1 MAQTNSEA
9 GVWVNTKPPSPPRKA
24 PATQVGLLGWLRKN
38 LFSSVGN
45 SILTVVSLALIYF
58 LVTGLGR
65 WIFLEA
71 FWTPVWVN
79 AKLFSTGTYPI
90 ANLFQPAIVLA
101 LISLLFGLSAGQW
114 GSIMRSVSVGL
125 AALLLVLAILPLGMR
140 TQLTL
145 AGCLALLI
153 LGYIFTLRTNIND
166 RLLALA
172 WFLSIPFALFMFKGG
187 IVLRSWNLDVC
198 LFEGGCVTPNFY
210 GGFMLTVLLTVV
222 GISFSFPLGVLLA
235 LGRRSKLPV
244 VKAASIA
251 YIETIRGVPL
261 ITLLF
266 MGMVMLPLFLPAN
279 MENPSGVTR
288 VMVAITLFSA
298 AYLAE
303 NVRGGLQSI
312 PKGQWEAADAL
323 GLSNY
328 QKLTMI
334 VLPQALRTVIPAIVG
349 QFIGLFKDTSL
360 VALVGLADLLGI
372 AKAVIQQPD
381 WLKIQGGVTREVYIF
396 IGVVYFIFS
405 YGMSWAS
412 RQLETQL
419 GVGRR

>member
-9 GVWVNTKPPSPPRKA
+9 SVWVNKNHPSQPRKA
-24 PATQVGLLGWLRKN
+24 PATQVGLLGWLRSN
-38 LFSSVGN
+38 LFSNIGN
-45 SILTVVSLALIYF
+45 SFLTVASLLLIYF

-65 WIFLEA
+65 WVFIEA

-79 AKLFSTGTYPI
+79 AKLFSTGTYPV

-101 LISLLFGLSAGQW
+101 AISLLFGLSAGQW
-114 GSIMRSVSVGL
+114 GSIMRSVAIGL
-125 AALLLVLAILPLGMR
+125 ATLLLVLAILPLGMK

-145 AGCLALLI
+145 AGSLILLI
-153 LGYIFTLRTNIND
+153 LGYLFTLRINIKD
-166 RLLALA
+166 SYLTIA
-172 WFLSIPFALFMFKGG
+172 WFLSIPFAMIIFKGG
-187 IVLRSWNLDVC
+187 ISL
-198 LFEGGCVTPNFY
+198 GGMDRCFFGSCVTPNFY

-222 GISFSFPLGVLLA
+222 GITFSFPLGVLLA
-235 LGRRSKLPV
+235 LGRRSNLPV
-244 VKAASIA
+244 VKWFSIA

-266 MGMVMLPLFLPAN
+266 MGMIMLPLFLPPS
-279 MENPSGVTR
+279 MGNPSSITR
-288 VMVAITLFSA
+288 VMFAVTMFSA

-323 GLSNY
+323 GLSGY
-328 QKLTMI
+328 QKLSMI
-334 VLPQALRTVIPAIVG
+334 VLPQALRAVIPAIVG
-349 QFIGLFKDTSL
+349 LFIGLFKDTSL

-372 AKAVIQQPD
+372 ARAVISQPD
-381 WLKIQGGVTREVYIF
+381 WLKVQGGITREVYVF
-396 IGVVYFIFS
+396 IGVIYFIFS

-419 GVGRR
+419 GVGHR

>member
-1 MAQTNSEA
+1 MTQTTTEA
-9 GVWVNTKPPSPPRKA
+9 GVWVNQNHPSPARRA
-24 PATQVGLLGWLRKN
+24 PVSQVGLLGWLRKN
-38 LFSSVGN
+38 LFSSIGN
-45 SILTVVSLALIYF
+45 SILTLVSLALIYYV
-58 LVTGLGR
+58 VTGLGR

-71 FWTPVWVN
+71 FWTPVWIN
-79 AKLFSTGTYPI
+79 SKLFAVGTYPPG
-90 ANLFQPAIVLA
+90 NLYQPAIVLA
-101 LISLLFGLSAGQW
+101 LVSLLFGLSAGQW
-114 GSIMRSVSVGL
+114 GSIMRSVAVGL
-125 AALLLVLAILPLGMR
+125 AALLLVLAILPFGLN

-145 AGCLALLI
+145 AGCLALVI
-153 LGYIFTLRTNIND
+153 LGYLFSLRRHFDD
-166 RLLALA
+166 RILAGA
-172 WFLSIPFALFMFKGG
+172 WILSIPFALILFKGG
-187 IVLRSWNLDVC
+187 IDVRSWGLTVC
-198 LFEGGCVTPNFY
+198 FFSGGCVGPNFY

-222 GISFSFPLGVLLA
+222 GITFSFPLGVLLA

-244 VKAASIA
+244 IKAFSIA

-266 MGMVMLPLFLPAN
+266 MGMVMLPLFLPAT
-279 MENPSGVTR
+279 MENPAGATR

-323 GLSNY
+323 GLNNY
-328 QKLTMI
+328 QKLSMI
-334 VLPQALRTVIPAIVG
+334 ILPQALRAVIPAIVG

-372 AKAVIQQPD
+372 AKSVIQQPD
-381 WLKIQGGVTREVYIF
+381 WLKIQGGVTSEVYLF
-396 IGVVYFIFS
+396 IGVIYFIFS